1 MISRWYARQEWKL
14 ISFNNFINTQCC
26 KFSVSFV
33 YSNITTPCSTSL
45 LNTPMTVKFLLLLLR
60 GLTVFDCGSEN
71 VTFFFPFLNH
81 FCQNLIYAV
90 SIYKLY
96 FTLLKEARSSM
107 NGQVYCQT
115 SASVPDLNFICI
127 FCQHNWRHWPAVT
140 DYSSATIST
149 TEELKDN

>member
-81 FCQNLIYAV
+81 FCQNWFMQFRYTSYISLSSKKQDPVRMDKSTAKHLPVFQTWTLYA
-90 SIYKLY
+90 
-96 FTLLKEARSSM
+96 F
-107 NGQVYCQT
+107 
-115 SASVPDLNFICI
+115 SV
-127 FCQHNWRHWPAVT
+127 
-140 DYSSATIST
+140 ST
-149 TEELKDN
+149 TEDTGLQ